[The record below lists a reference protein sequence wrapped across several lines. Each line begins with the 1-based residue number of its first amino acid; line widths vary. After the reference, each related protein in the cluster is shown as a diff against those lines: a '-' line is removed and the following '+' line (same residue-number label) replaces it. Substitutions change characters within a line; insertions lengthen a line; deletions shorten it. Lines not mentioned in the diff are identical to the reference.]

1 MALKEKLQEN
11 KKQNEEIQFAIA
23 DSQSKMSYQLG
34 ESDTKVK
41 PIDYAS
47 MYDPFV
53 KQYAEIQL
61 DLDNGSNEN
70 PSQARKYADSIMGSV
85 ESIKLALENVLSN
98 TEVWGEV
105 TQLAGLMKGIDIM
118 GTPVSR
124 YMGMTVLAGDL
135 GGTVDINAV
144 DGDIN
149 KLAWEIYDENG
160 MFIERMFLNKLNT
173 LSETQDLFITIPDTS
188 KQNQEFKKAS
198 DDIFEK
204 KQQGSDPKNQVL
216 TGGVTE
222 TYREIKADGTPDT
235 YQKPLQGALVQD
247 FVKISKEA
255 ISNSIQFNTEMDK
268 ITAGMIEAYE
278 SSDQVIAFNNNIL
291 SEVTDFYL
299 EPAKALRPNQE
310 KKFQEDYKKWYL
322 EKEVPNEMPV
332 GEPYSKKA
340 KEETKEEVEEV
351 DEFAEFVE
359 K

>member
-1 MALKEKLQEN
+1 MGLKEKLQDN
-11 KKQNEEIQFAIA
+11 KKQNEDIQFAVA
-23 DSQSKMSYQLG
+23 DSQSRMSYELG
-34 ESDTKVK
+34 ESDIKTK

-47 MYDPFV
+47 LYDPFV

-70 PSQARKYADSIMGSV
+70 PSEARKYADSIMASV
-85 ESIKLALENVLSN
+85 EVIKQGLENIVSN
-98 TEVWGEV
+98 TEIWGEV
-105 TQLAGLMKGIDIM
+105 TQFSGLMNGLDIM
-118 GTPVSR
+118 GTPISR
-124 YMGMTVLAGDL
+124 YMTLAILSGDL
-135 GGTVDINAV
+135 KGFIKIKAIDEV
-144 DGDIN
+144 IN
-149 KLAWEIYDENG
+149 KLVFEIYDAREVFVERV
-160 MFIERMFLNKLNT
+160 FISKLNT
-173 LSETQDLFITIPDTS
+173 LSQTQDLFVTIPDT
-188 KQNQEFKKAS
+188 KLQNQQFKQAS

-222 TYREIKADGTPDT
+222 TYRGIKADGTPDT

-340 KEETKEEVEEV
+340 KEQPKEEVVKEEV
-351 DEFAEFVE
+351 VE
-359 K
+359 EQVV

>member
-204 KQQGSDPKNQVL
+204 KQQGSDPKNKVL

-222 TYREIKADGTPDT
+222 TYRKMKADGTPDT

-340 KEETKEEVEEV
+340 KEQPKEEVVKEEV
-351 DEFAEFVE
+351 VE
-359 K
+359 EQVV

>member
-222 TYREIKADGTPDT
+222 TYRKTKADGTPDT

-291 SEVTDFYL
+291 SKVTDFYL
-299 EPAKALRPNQE
+299 QPAKALRPNQE
-310 KKFQEDYKKWYL
+310 KKFQKDYKEWYL
-322 EKEVPNEMPV
+322 EKEVPKEMPV
-332 GEPYSKKA
+332 GEPYKK
-340 KEETKEEVEEV
+340 KEKQEEPAVEEEVEE
-351 DEFAEFVE
+351 FAEF
-359 K
+359 KN